1 MLVKYYKAGQMAYA
15 TRKRYIDISGFSP
28 YKEEENKSVRLGN
41 GANTSVKTQIYDLD
55 EPRQITYV
63 TIEDT
68 RWFVTD
74 YVYLNGKQVQFNL
87 QRDVVGE
94 FGLENAYGRIERG
107 YTDGILKYRKE
118 LSLNEV
124 LVKRVPLKSSSDTY
138 GNLTVNTHDG
148 EMWGIL
154 YFTKDGTDKNVSVN
168 IPAFAPSYE
177 IGNPPQINKY
187 YNNGDINQNMYVEFD
202 MLLTTKSGS
211 RAVRVYYNAEYE
223 PELWVGSR
231 IKWGLSSTAEKAPFL
246 KVNVDKT
253 DPNGV
258 ALDNTL
264 VLIKQYLDQNNPEN
278 GYSFPSSDGIFG
290 LDTAPANSDGKI
302 YKEGTDYYQYSKS
315 DVLIS
320 HSGTVDFDLFVSG
333 LNTYLKSQTSNQTT
347 CTSSIAGYKKGSSTI
362 SVPAVKYTREK
373 LPASET
379 GKIEISMTQQLVD
392 EPYCILVF
400 PLYSVDLTIKTA
412 EGTSVTYPVSK
423 AEAFNIFNEVIRS
436 LSGEKAI
443 LVDAQIYPYCP
454 FIDKVQTTLVSN
466 ESKKTYPFMS
476 VLSTSFET
484 DVAVQPRPYMDVK
497 KEYIT
502 RNYSI
507 VSPDQSS
514 KFTFSIY
521 DYVRDFVPDTAEVD
535 KNAVSVNIKIKTAL
549 KPFSIISSAVITRV
563 NSLKGLNYDSNL
575 EGSQSASGGFEC
587 SLASDAFETYKRQNS
602 NYQQLFDIDRN
613 ELRKNQEVERVNEA
627 MQYVMNIAT
636 GTAFGA
642 ITGAQIG
649 DLGVANLA
657 GSKGIGAAV
666 GAGVSA
672 AAIATTGGIQIA
684 KNNEL
689 REYEREIQ
697 QQRFDL
703 TIGTI
708 KNLPNSVNRI
718 SSFNEIIMKDFYY
731 VLETYE
737 CTSDEMQVV
746 ENFIQNYGYGIG
758 VFDFLENYKKDGWFL
773 KALVTKSELPITLH
787 QAFKNDIEGGVYIY
801 EQK

>member
-1 MLVKYYKAGQMAYA
+1 MLVRYYKVGQMAYA
-15 TRKRYIDISGFSP
+15 TRQRYIDISKFDY

-41 GANTSVKTQIYDLD
+41 GANTSVKTQIDDLD

-63 TIEDT
+63 TIDGT

-74 YVYLNGKQVQFNL
+74 YIYLNGKQVQFNL
-87 QRDVVGE
+87 QRDTVGE
-94 FGLENAYGRIERG
+94 FGLGTAYGRIERG

-124 LVKRVPLKSSSDTY
+124 LTKRVPLKSSSNEY
-138 GNLTVNTHDG
+138 GNLSVNTHDG

-168 IPAFAPSYE
+168 IPTFAPSYE
-177 IGNPPQINKY
+177 IGTPPQINKY
-187 YNNGDINQNMYVEFD
+187 YNNGDVRQNMYVEFD
-202 MLLTTKSGS
+202 MLLTTKSGV

-231 IKWGLSSTAEKAPFL
+231 IKWGLSSTAENAPFL

-278 GYSFPSSDGIFG
+278 GYSFPSPNGIFG
-290 LDTAPANSDGKI
+290 LDAAPANSDGKI
-302 YKEGTDYYQYSKS
+302 YKEGSDYYQYSKS

-333 LNTYLKSQTSNQTT
+333 LNAYLKSQTSNQTT

-362 SVPAVKYTREK
+362 SVPSVKYTRTK
-373 LPASET
+373 LPAAET
-379 GKIEISMTQQLVD
+379 GTIEISMTQQLVD

-400 PLYSVDLTIKTA
+400 PLYSVELTIKKDDGSS
-412 EGTSVTYPVSK
+412 EKYYVSK

-436 LSGEKAI
+436 LSGTNAI

-454 FIDKVQTTLVSN
+454 RIDKVQTTLVSQ
-466 ESKKTYPFMS
+466 ETKKTYPFMS
-476 VLSTSFET
+476 ILSTSFET
-484 DVAVQPRPYMDVK
+484 DVVVQPRPYTDVK

-514 KFTFSIY
+514 KFTFSLY
-521 DYVRDFVPDTAEVD
+521 DYVRDFVPDTVEVD
-535 KNAVSVNIKIKTAL
+535 KNAVNVNIKIKTAL
-549 KPFSIISSAVITRV
+549 KPFSVISSAVITRV

-575 EGSQSASGGFEC
+575 EGSQPASGGFEC

-627 MQYVMNIAT
+627 MQYAMNITT
-636 GTAFGA
+636 GAAFGA

-649 DLGVANLA
+649 DLGIGNLA

-801 EQK
+801 E

>member
-1 MLVKYYKAGQMAYA
+1 MQVKYYKVGQLAYA
-15 TRKRYIDISGFSP
+15 TRQRYIDISRLSP

-41 GANTSVKTQIYDLD
+41 GANTSVKTQVNDLD
-55 EPRQITYV
+55 EPRHITYV
-63 TIEDT
+63 TIDDT

-94 FGLENAYGRIERG
+94 FGLGTSYGRIERG

-124 LVKRVPLKSSSDTY
+124 LVKRVPLKSNSNTY
-138 GNLTVNTHDG
+138 GNLTVDNHDG

-154 YFTKDGTDKNVSVN
+154 YFTKDTSKDKISIN
-168 IPAFAPSYE
+168 IPAFNPVYE
-177 IGNPPQINKY
+177 TSAPPQLNVRYQNGEIIQDIFLSANTVVKTGYGNKACRFTY
-187 YNNGDINQNMYVEFD
+187 
-202 MLLTTKSGS
+202 
-211 RAVRVYYNAEYE
+211 RAVYTDA
-223 PELWVGSR
+223 
-231 IKWGLSSTAEKAPFL
+231 STVNTSIDWAWASVDIHKMFL
-246 KVNVDKT
+246 TISGTPTHWEDGYF
-253 DPNGV
+253 DRM
-258 ALDNTL
+258 LE
-264 VLIKQYLDQNNPEN
+264 LIKNYLDQNLQAN
-278 GYSFPSSDGIFG
+278 GFSRPSTSGVFG
-290 LDTAPANSDGKI
+290 LEPLSQNADGNI
-302 YKEGTDYYQYSKS
+302 YKEGS
-315 DVLIS
+315 DFYEYKAVSIVRDNAGS
-320 HSGTVDFDLFVSG
+320 YDWGLFVSG
-333 LNTYLKSQTSNQTT
+333 LNAYLKSQTSGQWG
-347 CTSSIAGYKKGSSTI
+347 CTSNDTGYHKASSSIRVDTI
-362 SVPAVKYTREK
+362 SYTRTLVPHSK
-373 LPASET
+373 AGIIDVP
-379 GKIEISMTQQLVD
+379 MTQQLVD
-392 EPYCILVF
+392 EPYCILAF
-400 PLYSVDLTIKTA
+400 PLYS
-412 EGTSVTYPVSK
+412 TSLSIGGKTYPVSK
-423 AEAFNIFNEVIRS
+423 TNAFNIFNEVILA
-436 LSGEKAI
+436 LSGKNGF

-454 FIDKVQTTLVSN
+454 DIDKVQTTLASEDGN
-466 ESKKTYPFMS
+466 SYPFMS

-484 DVAVQPRPYMDVK
+484 DVAVQPRPYLDVK
-497 KEYIT
+497 KDYIT
-502 RNYSI
+502 RSYSI

-521 DYVRDFVPDTAEVD
+521 DYVREFVPDTAETD

-563 NSLKGLNYDSNL
+563 DSLKGLNYASNL

-602 NYQQLFDIDRN
+602 NYQQLFDVDRT
-613 ELRKNQEVERVNEA
+613 ELLKNQEVERVNERT
-627 MQYVMNIAT
+627 QFVMNMLT

-657 GSKGIGAAV
+657 GAKAIGAGIGATA
-666 GAGVSA
+666 SA
-672 AAIATTGGIQIA
+672 AAIGITGGIQLA
-684 KNNEL
+684 KNEDL

-737 CTSDEMQVV
+737 CTRDEMQVV
-746 ENFIQNYGYGIG
+746 ENFIENYGYGIG
-758 VFDFLENYKKDGWFL
+758 VFDIIKNYQKNGWFL
-773 KALVTKSELPITLH
+773 KASVTKSELPITLH
-787 QAFKNDIEGGVYIY
+787 QAFKNDLEGGVYIY
-801 EQK
+801 EQI

>member
-1 MLVKYYKAGQMAYA
+1 MLVRYYKVGQMAYA

-41 GANTSVKTQIYDLD
+41 GANTSVKTQIDNLD

-63 TIEDT
+63 TIDDT

-87 QRDVVGE
+87 QRDVIGE
-94 FGLENAYGRIERG
+94 FGLGTSYGRIERG

-124 LVKRVPLKSSSDTY
+124 LTKRVPLKSSSDTY

-154 YFTKDGTDKNVSVN
+154 YFTKDGTEKNVSVQ
-168 IPAFAPSYE
+168 IPEYAPSYE
-177 IGNPPQINKY
+177 ISTPPQINKQY
-187 YNNGDINQNMYVEFD
+187 KTG
-202 MLLTTKSGS
+202 
-211 RAVRVYYNAEYE
+211 AVRPYV
-223 PELWVGSR
+223 
-231 IKWGLSSTAEKAPFL
+231 GLSADLLVYTSRGRSAVRFTYTVSYDYDGTAHSSISYFLSEPAQNTPFL
-246 KVNVDKT
+246 SIHGTPAGWFDSFLT
-253 DPNGV
+253 SRLED
-258 ALDNTL
+258 
-264 VLIKQYLDQNNPEN
+264 IKNYLDQNLETN
-278 GYSFPSSDGIFG
+278 GFSRPSTDGIYG
-290 LDTAPANSDGKI
+290 LDDAPESADGKI
-302 YKEGTDYYQYSKS
+302 FKEGSDYYQYSALYSRKES
-315 DVLIS
+315 T
-320 HSGTVDFDLFVSG
+320 GRYNFENFANG
-333 LNTYLKSQTSNQTT
+333 LTEYIKNQTSSQWT
-347 CTSSIAGYKKGSSTI
+347 CTVNYDGFHSANSKLYVDI
-362 SVPAVKYTREK
+362 VEYTRTK

-379 GKIEISMTQQLVD
+379 GVINISMTQQLVD

-400 PLYSVDLTIKTA
+400 PLYSTTLTIKK
-412 EGTSVTYPVSK
+412 EDGSSETYSVSK
-423 AEAFNIFNEVIRS
+423 TDAFNIFNEVIRS
-436 LSGEKAI
+436 LSGQNAI

-454 FIDKVQTTLVSN
+454 RIDKVQTTLVSTGD
-466 ESKKTYPFMS
+466 KKSYPFMS

-484 DVAVQPRPYMDVK
+484 DTVVQPRPYMDVK

-514 KFTFSIY
+514 KFTFSLY
-521 DYVRDFVPDTAEVD
+521 DYVREFVPDTVEPD
-535 KNAVSVNIKIKTAL
+535 KNAVNVNIKIKTAL

-563 NSLKGLNYDSNL
+563 DSLKGLNYDSNL

-613 ELRKNQEVERVNEA
+613 ELRKNQEVEKVNERV
-627 MQYVMNIAT
+627 QFTMNMLT

-657 GSKGIGAAV
+657 GAKAIGAGIGATA
-666 GAGVSA
+666 SA
-672 AAIATTGGIQIA
+672 AAIGISGGIQLA

-731 VLETYE
+731 VLEMYE

-746 ENFIQNYGYGIG
+746 ENFIENYGYGIG
-758 VFDFLENYKKDGWFL
+758 VFDIIANYKKNGWFL
-773 KALVTKSELPITLH
+773 KASVTKSELPITLH
-787 QAFKNDIEGGVYIY
+787 QVFKNDLEGGVYIY
-801 EQK
+801 EQI

>member
-1 MLVKYYKAGQMAYA
+1 MQVKYYKVGQLAYA
-15 TRKRYIDISGFSP
+15 TRQRYIDISRLLP
-28 YKEEENKSVRLGN
+28 YKEEDNKSVRLGN
-41 GANTSVKTQIYDLD
+41 GANTSVKTQIEDLD

-63 TIEDT
+63 TIDDT
-68 RWFVTD
+68 RWFVID
-74 YVYLNGKQVQFNL
+74 YIYLNGKQVQFNL
-87 QRDVVGE
+87 QRDTVGE
-94 FGLENAYGRIERG
+94 FGLGTAYGRIERG

-124 LVKRVPLKSSSDTY
+124 LIKRVPLKSNSNTY
-138 GNLTVNTHDG
+138 GNLTVDNHED
-148 EMWGIL
+148 EMWGVL
-154 YFTKDGTDKNVSVN
+154 YFTKDSTKDKVSIN
-168 IPAFAPSYE
+168 IPAFTPKYQT
-177 IGNPPQINKY
+177 GTPPQVDIEY
-187 YNNGDINQNMYVEFD
+187 RDGDVKQDIFFSADIVIKAVSMNYVVGSKAIRFTYKAKWNTVNDLSTSISYKLSESASTNPFFTVVTGDTIWSDSIVDNVLSLLKLYINQNFV
-202 MLLTTKSGS
+202 S
-211 RAVRVYYNAEYE
+211 
-223 PELWVGSR
+223 
-231 IKWGLSSTAEKAPFL
+231 
-246 KVNVDKT
+246 
-253 DPNGV
+253 NGF
-258 ALDNTL
+258 
-264 VLIKQYLDQNNPEN
+264 YR
-278 GYSFPSSDGIFG
+278 PSADGIID
-290 LDTAPANSDGKI
+290 LEAAPPNADGFI
-302 YKEGTDYYQYSKS
+302 YKYNDKFYQYSASKNVKS
-315 DVLIS
+315 RYGNYDFSVLVN
-320 HSGTVDFDLFVSG
+320 GF
-333 LNTYLKSQTSNQTT
+333 NEYLLRQTNSV
-347 CTSSIAGYKKGSSTI
+347 SSIESVGSSLFNNDGYHKAQSMIEVNT
-362 SVPAVKYTREK
+362 VVYTNRV
-373 LPASET
+373 LSGSEA
-379 GKIEISMTQQLVD
+379 GVLDISMTQQLVD
-392 EPYCILVF
+392 EPYCILVC
-400 PLYSVDLTIKTA
+400 PLYSAVLTIDGKQ
-412 EGTSVTYPVSK
+412 YNVSK
-423 AEAFNIFNEVIRS
+423 TSAFNVFNEVIQS
-436 LSGEKAI
+436 LSGQNGFLI
-443 LVDAQIYPYCP
+443 DAQIYPYCP
-454 FIDKVQTTLVSN
+454 RIEKVQSSIS
-466 ESKKTYPFMS
+466 EYPFMS
-476 VLSTSFET
+476 ILSTSFET
-484 DVAVQPRPYMDVK
+484 DVVVQPRPYMDVK

-521 DYVRDFVPDTAEVD
+521 DYVRDFVEEGD
-535 KNAVSVNIKIKTAL
+535 KNAVNVNIKIKTAL

-613 ELRKNQEVERVNEA
+613 ELRKNQEVEKVNES

-649 DLGVANLA
+649 DLGIGNLA

-746 ENFIQNYGYGIG
+746 ENFIENYGYGIG
-758 VFDFLENYKKDGWFL
+758 VFDIIANYQKNGWFL
-773 KALVTKSELPITLH
+773 KASVTKSELPITLH
-787 QAFKNDIEGGVYIY
+787 QAFKNDLEGGVYIY
-801 EQK
+801 EQI